1 MAAFVL
7 NLKRVNSGQT
17 LSTGSVA
24 ASPTSETQVNQELVR
39 SPDNMTITIG
49 VITEAQLR
57 AICHYAVLI
66 NASTDTSS
74 IETAISALI

>member
-7 NLKRVNSGQT
+7 NLKRVNPGQT

-24 ASPTSETQVNQELVR
+24 ASSTSETQVNQELAR

-49 VITEAQLR
+49 VISEAQLR
-57 AICHYAVLI
+57 AFCHYAVLI
-66 NASTDTSS
+66 NAGIDTSS
-74 IETAISALI
+74 IETEISAQI